1 MLNKEING
9 GFADPSVEARLA
21 DQGATILPGS
31 PADVGKLITDGTEKW
46 TNVVRAANIKVERP
60 RCPSRVLSAA
70 EARGIKLSRAI
81 LCRLLQQ
88 SNGPYGLKSGRA
100 FCIKQKVRVPLQAKS
115 GLGSKAKRLTASIS
129 RPQHLNDRTKS
140 SDARFSTLVRFRHSR
155 HRGFV

>member
-9 GFADPSVEARLA
+9 GFADPSVEARFA

-31 PADVGKLITDGTEKW
+31 PADVCKLITDGTEKW

-70 EARGIKLSRAI
+70 EARGIKLSGAI

-88 SNGPYGLKSGRA
+88 SNRA
-100 FCIKQKVRVPLQAKS
+100 IGTQVRASVLYKAKS
-115 GLGSKAKRLTASIS
+115 S
-129 RPQHLNDRTKS
+129 RPFAGEGRLRVK
-140 SDARFSTLVRFRHSR
+140 A
-155 HRGFV
+155 